1 MHIFNV
7 SIPDRPL
14 TNIELSTYARELE
27 IPHFRGVVMRVTLPQ
42 YPFNI
47 ECDIVNLN
55 TSDQYGCHW
64 VCYFDSYGQITPVE
78 IQRYLKAGNE
88 FKRGSEVIQRNTD
101 IVQAVNTSVCGHLC
115 LFVLK
120 PLTNDERFQLITC
133 NIMVDI
139 HRVIGKIPF
148 KPKKGFVLP
157 KHCFTGPYNP
167 LHLQLDSKYNPLP
180 GNEPYISV
188 DAISMRHNICYRDND
203 TSAGKRKCDRKMVE
217 ELNALVPEGRREK
230 VDRQLL

>member
-7 SIPDRPL
+7 RIPDRPL
-14 TNIELSTYARELE
+14 TNIELSTYARKLE

-64 VCYFDSYGQITPVE
+64 VCYYRNRSDRFYFDSYGQITPVE
-78 IQRYLKAGNE
+78 IQRYLKTGIE

-120 PLTNDERFQLITC
+120 SLTNDERFQSIL
-133 NIMVDI
+133 N
-139 HRVIGKIPF
+139 H
-148 KPKKGFVLP
+148 
-157 KHCFTGPYNP
+157 
-167 LHLQLDSKYNPLP
+167 
-180 GNEPYISV
+180 
-188 DAISMRHNICYRDND
+188 MRHYGGY
-203 TSAGKRKCDRKMVE
+203 T
-217 ELNALVPEGRREK
+217 
-230 VDRQLL
+230 